1 MNEFWSSLEER
12 FGDMSAREKMLVA
25 LCGLVTVVML
35 LFTLVLEPKL
45 NQISNNERQLSNL
58 KQSNQKTEI
67 DILRVKAQLNK
78 DPNADIDLEI
88 SNLLT
93 ESQHLSMQLSQIIE
107 HLVTPSQMAGVL
119 ESVLEQQSGI
129 HLVSLQT
136 LPSEPIT
143 EDKEASQYSGYYVHP
158 VRMELTG
165 DYFSIANYLNK
176 LESLPAS
183 YFWRSFSYKV
193 EEYPKAKLVLEVYTL
208 GSREEFIGG

>member
-12 FGDMSAREKMLVA
+12 FDEMSGREKVLIA

-45 NQISNNERQLSNL
+45 NEVTSHDKQLRNL
-58 KQSNQKTEI
+58 KQTNQQTEI
-67 DILRVKAQLNK
+67 EILRIQAQLKK
-78 DPNADIDLEI
+78 DPDAEIDQAI
-88 SNLLT
+88 SQLLM
-93 ESQHLSMQLSQIIE
+93 ESQHLSMQLSEIIE
-107 HLVTPSQMAGVL
+107 HLITPSQMASLL

-136 LPSEPIT
+136 LPAEPIT

-165 DYFSIANYLNK
+165 DYFSIANYLTK
-176 LESLPAS
+176 LEGLPAS
-183 YFWRSFSYKV
+183 YYWRSFSYNV

>member
-25 LCGLVTVVML
+25 LCGFVTVVML

-67 DILRVKAQLNK
+67 DILRVKAQLKK

-136 LPSEPIT
+136 LLSEPIT

>member
-1 MNEFWSSLEER
+1 MNEFWLSLEER
-12 FGDMSAREKMLVA
+12 FGEVSAREKLLIA
-25 LCGLVTVVML
+25 LCGLVVVIML

-45 NQISNNERQLSNL
+45 NEIISNERQLSNL
-58 KQSNQKTEI
+58 KQANQKIEI
-67 DILRVKAQLNK
+67 DTLRIQAQLKK
-78 DPNADIDLEI
+78 DPNAEIDRAI

-93 ESQHLSMQLSQIIE
+93 ESQHLSMQLAEIIE
-107 HLVTPSQMAGVL
+107 HLITPSQMAELL
-119 ESVLEQQSGI
+119 ENVLEQQSGI
-129 HLVSLQT
+129 HLLSLQT

-183 YFWRSFSYKV
+183 YYWRSFSYKV

>member
-1 MNEFWSSLEER
+1 MNEFWLSLEER
-12 FGDMSAREKMLVA
+12 FGEMSAREKVLIA
-25 LCGLVTVVML
+25 LCGLVVVIML

-45 NQISNNERQLSNL
+45 NEIISNERQLSNL
-58 KQSNQKTEI
+58 KQANQKIEI
-67 DILRVKAQLNK
+67 DTLRIQAQLKK
-78 DPNADIDLEI
+78 DPNAEIDRAI

-93 ESQHLSMQLSQIIE
+93 ESQHLSMQLAEIIE
-107 HLVTPSQMAGVL
+107 HLITPSQMAELL
-119 ESVLEQQSGI
+119 ENVLEQQSGI
-129 HLVSLQT
+129 HLLSLQT

-183 YFWRSFSYKV
+183 YYWRSFSYKV

>member
-1 MNEFWSSLEER
+1 MNEFWLSLEER
-12 FGDMSAREKMLVA
+12 FGEMSAREKVLIA
-25 LCGLVTVVML
+25 LCGLVVVIML

-45 NQISNNERQLSNL
+45 NEIISNERQLSNL
-58 KQSNQKTEI
+58 KQANQKIEI
-67 DILRVKAQLNK
+67 DTLRIQAQLKK
-78 DPNADIDLEI
+78 DPNAEIDRAI

-93 ESQHLSMQLSQIIE
+93 ESQHLSMQLAEIIE
-107 HLVTPSQMAGVL
+107 HLITPSQMAELL
-119 ESVLEQQSGI
+119 ENVLEQQSGI
-129 HLVSLQT
+129 HLLSLQT

-158 VRMELTG
+158 VRLELTG

-183 YFWRSFSYKV
+183 YYWRSFSYKV

>member
-1 MNEFWSSLEER
+1 MNEFWLSLEER
-12 FGDMSAREKMLVA
+12 FGEMSAREKVLIA
-25 LCGLVTVVML
+25 LCGLVVVIML

-45 NQISNNERQLSNL
+45 NEIISNERQLSNL
-58 KQSNQKTEI
+58 KQANQKIEI
-67 DILRVKAQLNK
+67 DTLRIQAQLKK
-78 DPNADIDLEI
+78 DPNAEIDRSI

-93 ESQHLSMQLSQIIE
+93 ESQHLSMQLAEIIE
-107 HLVTPSQMAGVL
+107 HLITPSQMAELL
-119 ESVLEQQSGI
+119 ENVLEQQSGI
-129 HLVSLQT
+129 HLLSLQT

-158 VRMELTG
+158 VRLELTG

-183 YFWRSFSYKV
+183 YYWRSFSYKV

>member
-12 FGDMSAREKMLVA
+12 FDEMSGREKVLIA

-45 NQISNNERQLSNL
+45 NEVTSNDKQLRNL
-58 KQSNQKTEI
+58 KQTNQQTEI
-67 DILRVKAQLNK
+67 EILRMQAQLKK
-78 DPNADIDLEI
+78 DPNAEIDQAI
-88 SNLLT
+88 SQLLM
-93 ESQHLSMQLSQIIE
+93 ESQHLSMQLSEIIE
-107 HLVTPSQMAGVL
+107 HLITPSQMASLL

-136 LPSEPIT
+136 LPAEPIT

-165 DYFSIANYLNK
+165 DYFSIANYLTK
-176 LESLPAS
+176 LEGLPAS
-183 YFWRSFSYKV
+183 YYWRSFSYNV

>member
-1 MNEFWSSLEER
+1 MNEFWISLEER
-12 FGDMSAREKMLVA
+12 FGEMSAREKVLIA
-25 LCGLVTVVML
+25 LCGLVVVIML

-45 NQISNNERQLSNL
+45 NEIISNERQLSNL
-58 KQSNQKTEI
+58 KQANQKIEI
-67 DILRVKAQLNK
+67 DTLRIQAQLKK
-78 DPNADIDLEI
+78 DPNAEIDRAI

-93 ESQHLSMQLSQIIE
+93 ESQRLSMQLAEIIE
-107 HLVTPSQMAGVL
+107 HLITPSQMAELL
-119 ESVLEQQSGI
+119 ENVLEQQSGI
-129 HLVSLQT
+129 HLLSLQT

-183 YFWRSFSYKV
+183 YYWRSFSYKV

>member
-1 MNEFWSSLEER
+1 
-12 FGDMSAREKMLVA
+12 KMLVA
-25 LCGLVTVVML
+25 LCGFVTVVML

-67 DILRVKAQLNK
+67 DILRVKAQLKK

>member
-1 MNEFWSSLEER
+1 MNEFWISLEER

-45 NQISNNERQLSNL
+45 NQISNNERHLSNL

-67 DILRVKAQLNK
+67 DILRVKAQLKK

>member
-25 LCGLVTVVML
+25 LCGFVTVVML

-67 DILRVKAQLNK
+67 AILRVKAQLEK

>member
-12 FGDMSAREKMLVA
+12 FGEMSAREKVLIV
-25 LCGLVTVVML
+25 LCGLVVVIML

-45 NQISNNERQLSNL
+45 NEIISNERQLSNL
-58 KQSNQKTEI
+58 KQANQKIEI
-67 DILRVKAQLNK
+67 DTLRIQAQLKK
-78 DPNADIDLEI
+78 DPNAEIDRAI

-93 ESQHLSMQLSQIIE
+93 ESQHLSMQLAEIIE
-107 HLVTPSQMAGVL
+107 HLITPSQMAELL
-119 ESVLEQQSGI
+119 ENVLEQQSGI
-129 HLVSLQT
+129 HLLSLQT

-183 YFWRSFSYKV
+183 YYWRSFSYKV

>member
-1 MNEFWSSLEER
+1 MNEFCSSLEER

-25 LCGLVTVVML
+25 LCGFVTVVML

-67 DILRVKAQLNK
+67 DILRVKAQLKK

>member
-1 MNEFWSSLEER
+1 MNEFWISLEER
-12 FGDMSAREKMLVA
+12 FGEMSAREKVLIA
-25 LCGLVTVVML
+25 LCGLVVVIML

-45 NQISNNERQLSNL
+45 NEIISNERQLSNL
-58 KQSNQKTEI
+58 KQANQKIEI
-67 DILRVKAQLNK
+67 DTLRIQAQLKK
-78 DPNADIDLEI
+78 DPNAEIDRAI

-93 ESQHLSMQLSQIIE
+93 ESQHLSMQLAEIIE
-107 HLVTPSQMAGVL
+107 HLITPSQMAELL
-119 ESVLEQQSGI
+119 ENVLEQQSGI
-129 HLVSLQT
+129 HLLSLQT

-183 YFWRSFSYKV
+183 YYWRSFSYKV
-193 EEYPKAKLVLEVYTL
+193 EEYPKAKLVLEAYTL

>member
-25 LCGLVTVVML
+25 LCGFVTVVML

-67 DILRVKAQLNK
+67 DILRVKAQLKK

-107 HLVTPSQMAGVL
+107 HLVTSSQMAGVL

>member
-1 MNEFWSSLEER
+1 MNEFWLSLEER
-12 FGDMSAREKMLVA
+12 FGEMSAREKILIT

-45 NQISNNERQLSNL
+45 NQINNNEKQLSNL

-67 DILRVKAQLNK
+67 DILRVKAQLKK

-176 LESLPAS
+176 LESLPDS

>member
-1 MNEFWSSLEER
+1 MNEFWISLEER
-12 FGDMSAREKMLVA
+12 FGEMSAREKVLIV
-25 LCGLVTVVML
+25 LCGLVVVIML

-45 NQISNNERQLSNL
+45 NEIISNERQLSNL
-58 KQSNQKTEI
+58 KQANQKIEI
-67 DILRVKAQLNK
+67 DTLRIQAQLKK
-78 DPNADIDLEI
+78 DPNAEIDRAI

-93 ESQHLSMQLSQIIE
+93 ESQHLSMQLAEIIE
-107 HLVTPSQMAGVL
+107 HLITPSQMAELL
-119 ESVLEQQSGI
+119 ENVLEQQSGI
-129 HLVSLQT
+129 HLLSLQT

-183 YFWRSFSYKV
+183 YYWRSFSYKV

>member
-12 FGDMSAREKMLVA
+12 FDEMSGREKVLIV

-45 NQISNNERQLSNL
+45 NEVTSNDKQLRNL
-58 KQSNQKTEI
+58 KQTNQQTEI
-67 DILRVKAQLNK
+67 EILRIQAQLKK
-78 DPNADIDLEI
+78 DPNAEIDQAI
-88 SNLLT
+88 SQLLM
-93 ESQHLSMQLSQIIE
+93 ESQHLSMQLSEIIE
-107 HLVTPSQMAGVL
+107 HLITPSQMASLL

-136 LPSEPIT
+136 LPAEPIT

-165 DYFSIANYLNK
+165 DYFSIANYLTK
-176 LESLPAS
+176 LEGLPAS
-183 YFWRSFSYKV
+183 YYWRSFSYNV

>member
-25 LCGLVTVVML
+25 LCGFVTVVML
-35 LFTLVLEPKL
+35 LFTLVLESKL

-67 DILRVKAQLNK
+67 DILRVKAQLKK

>member
-25 LCGLVTVVML
+25 LCGFVTVVML

-67 DILRVKAQLNK
+67 DILRVKAQLKK

-143 EDKEASQYSGYYVHP
+143 EDKEASQYSGYYVHQ

>member
-12 FGDMSAREKMLVA
+12 FDEMSAREKVLIA

-45 NQISNNERQLSNL
+45 NEVNSNDKQLRNSKL
-58 KQSNQKTEI
+58 TNQQTEI
-67 DILRVKAQLNK
+67 EVLRIQAQLKK
-78 DPNADIDLEI
+78 DPNAEIDQAI
-88 SNLLT
+88 SQLLT
-93 ESQHLSMQLSQIIE
+93 ESQHLSMQLSEIIE
-107 HLVTPSQMAGVL
+107 HLITPSQMASLL

-136 LPSEPIT
+136 LPAEPIT

-165 DYFSIANYLNK
+165 DYFSIANYLTK
-176 LESLPAS
+176 LEGLPAS
-183 YFWRSFSYKV
+183 YYWRSFSYNV
-193 EEYPKAKLVLEVYTL
+193 EDYPKAKLVLEVYTL

>member
-25 LCGLVTVVML
+25 LCGFVTVVML

-67 DILRVKAQLNK
+67 DILRVKAQLKK

-107 HLVTPSQMAGVL
+107 LLVTPSQMAGVL

>member
-1 MNEFWSSLEER
+1 MNEFWISLEER
-12 FGDMSAREKMLVA
+12 FGEMSAREKVLIA
-25 LCGLVTVVML
+25 LCGLVVVIML
-35 LFTLVLEPKL
+35 LFTLILEPKL
-45 NQISNNERQLSNL
+45 NEIISNERQLSNL
-58 KQSNQKTEI
+58 KQANQKIEI
-67 DILRVKAQLNK
+67 DTLRIQAQLKK
-78 DPNADIDLEI
+78 DPNAEIDRAI

-93 ESQHLSMQLSQIIE
+93 ESQHLSMQLAEIIE
-107 HLVTPSQMAGVL
+107 HLITPSQMAELL
-119 ESVLEQQSGI
+119 ENVLEQQSGI
-129 HLVSLQT
+129 HLLSLQT

-143 EDKEASQYSGYYVHP
+143 EDQEASQYSGYYVHP

-183 YFWRSFSYKV
+183 YYWRSFSYKV

>member
-25 LCGLVTVVML
+25 LCGFVTVVML

-67 DILRVKAQLNK
+67 DILRVKAQLKK

-136 LPSEPIT
+136 LSSEPIT

-176 LESLPAS
+176 LESLPAR

>member
-1 MNEFWSSLEER
+1 MNEFWLSLEER
-12 FGDMSAREKMLVA
+12 FGEMSAREKVLIA
-25 LCGLVTVVML
+25 LCGLVVVIML

-45 NQISNNERQLSNL
+45 NEIISNERQLSNL
-58 KQSNQKTEI
+58 KQANQKIEI
-67 DILRVKAQLNK
+67 DTLRIQAQLKK
-78 DPNADIDLEI
+78 DPNAEIDRAI

-93 ESQHLSMQLSQIIE
+93 ESQHLSMQLAEIIE
-107 HLVTPSQMAGVL
+107 HLITPSQMAELL
-119 ESVLEQQSGI
+119 ENVLEQQSGI
-129 HLVSLQT
+129 HLLYLQT

-183 YFWRSFSYKV
+183 YYWRSFSYKV

>member
-12 FGDMSAREKMLVA
+12 FGDMSTREKMLVA
-25 LCGLVTVVML
+25 LCGFVTVVML

-67 DILRVKAQLNK
+67 DILRVKAQLKK

-93 ESQHLSMQLSQIIE
+93 ESRHLSMQLSQIIE

-183 YFWRSFSYKV
+183 YFL
-193 EEYPKAKLVLEVYTL
+193 A
-208 GSREEFIGG
+208 

>member
-12 FGDMSAREKMLVA
+12 FDEMSGREKVLIA

-45 NQISNNERQLSNL
+45 NEVTSNDKQLRNL
-58 KQSNQKTEI
+58 KQTNQQTEI
-67 DILRVKAQLNK
+67 EILRIQAQLKK
-78 DPNADIDLEI
+78 DPNAEIDQAI
-88 SNLLT
+88 SQLLM
-93 ESQHLSMQLSQIIE
+93 ESQHLSMQLSEIIE
-107 HLVTPSQMAGVL
+107 HLITPSQMTSLL

-136 LPSEPIT
+136 LPAEPIT

-165 DYFSIANYLNK
+165 DYFSIANYLTK
-176 LESLPAS
+176 LEGLPAS
-183 YFWRSFSYKV
+183 YYWRSFSYNV

>member
-1 MNEFWSSLEER
+1 MNEFWISLEER
-12 FGDMSAREKMLVA
+12 FGEMSAREKVLIA
-25 LCGLVTVVML
+25 LCGLVVVIML

-45 NQISNNERQLSNL
+45 NEIISNERQLSNL
-58 KQSNQKTEI
+58 KQANQKIEI
-67 DILRVKAQLNK
+67 DTLRIQAQLKK
-78 DPNADIDLEI
+78 DPNAEIDRSI

-93 ESQHLSMQLSQIIE
+93 ESQHLSMQLAEIIE
-107 HLVTPSQMAGVL
+107 HLITPSQMAELL
-119 ESVLEQQSGI
+119 ENVLEQQSGI
-129 HLVSLQT
+129 HLLSLQT

-183 YFWRSFSYKV
+183 YYWRSFSYKV

>member
-1 MNEFWSSLEER
+1 MNEFWISLEER
-12 FGDMSAREKMLVA
+12 FGEMSAREKVLIA
-25 LCGLVTVVML
+25 LCGLVVVIML

-45 NQISNNERQLSNL
+45 NEIISNERQLSNL
-58 KQSNQKTEI
+58 KQANQKIEI
-67 DILRVKAQLNK
+67 DTLRIQAQLKK
-78 DPNADIDLEI
+78 DPNAEIDRTI

-93 ESQHLSMQLSQIIE
+93 ESQHLSMQLAEIIE
-107 HLVTPSQMAGVL
+107 HLITPSQMAELL
-119 ESVLEQQSGI
+119 ENVLEQQSGI
-129 HLVSLQT
+129 HLLSLQT

-183 YFWRSFSYKV
+183 YYWRSFSYKV

>member
-12 FGDMSAREKMLVA
+12 FDEMSGREKVLIA

-45 NQISNNERQLSNL
+45 NEVTSNDKQLRNL
-58 KQSNQKTEI
+58 KQTNQQTEI
-67 DILRVKAQLNK
+67 EILRIQAQLKK
-78 DPNADIDLEI
+78 DPNAEIDQAI
-88 SNLLT
+88 SQLLM
-93 ESQHLSMQLSQIIE
+93 ESQHLSMQLSEIIE
-107 HLVTPSQMAGVL
+107 HLITPSQMASLL

-136 LPSEPIT
+136 LPAEPIT

-165 DYFSIANYLNK
+165 DYFSIANYLTK
-176 LESLPAS
+176 LEGLPAS
-183 YFWRSFSYKV
+183 YYWRSFSYNV

-208 GSREEFIGG
+208 GSREELMGG

>member
-12 FGDMSAREKMLVA
+12 FRDMSAREKMLVA

-67 DILRVKAQLNK
+67 DILRVKAQLKK

>member
-25 LCGLVTVVML
+25 LCGFVTVVML

-67 DILRVKAQLNK
+67 DILRVKAQLKK

-107 HLVTPSQMAGVL
+107 HLVTPSQMAG
-119 ESVLEQQSGI
+119 VLEQQSGI

>member
-1 MNEFWSSLEER
+1 MNEFWLSLEER
-12 FGDMSAREKMLVA
+12 FGETSAREKLLIA
-25 LCGLVTVVML
+25 LCGLVVVIML

-45 NQISNNERQLSNL
+45 NEIISNERQLSNL
-58 KQSNQKTEI
+58 KQANQKIEI
-67 DILRVKAQLNK
+67 DTLRIQAQLKK
-78 DPNADIDLEI
+78 DPNAEIDRAI

-93 ESQHLSMQLSQIIE
+93 ESQHLSMQLAEIIE
-107 HLVTPSQMAGVL
+107 HLITPSQMAELL
-119 ESVLEQQSGI
+119 ENVLEQQSGI
-129 HLVSLQT
+129 HLLSLQT

-183 YFWRSFSYKV
+183 YYWRSFSYKV

>member
-12 FGDMSAREKMLVA
+12 FDEMSGREKVLIA

-45 NQISNNERQLSNL
+45 NEVTSNDKQLRNL
-58 KQSNQKTEI
+58 KQTNQQTEI
-67 DILRVKAQLNK
+67 EILRIQAQLKK
-78 DPNADIDLEI
+78 DPNAEIDQAI
-88 SNLLT
+88 SQLLM
-93 ESQHLSMQLSQIIE
+93 ESQHLSMQLSEIIE
-107 HLVTPSQMAGVL
+107 HLITPSQMASLL

-136 LPSEPIT
+136 LPAEPIT

-165 DYFSIANYLNK
+165 DYFSIASYLTK
-176 LESLPAS
+176 LEGLPAS
-183 YFWRSFSYKV
+183 YYWRSFSYNV